1 MVDLLSLA
9 KAACEAA
16 MREGVDQAEAYVQES
31 KRIDV
36 DVEKSMIKSCNVVR
50 DQGLSVRAFKD
61 GGRGFAYTMKL
72 TLEEAVET
80 ARRAASLA
88 KVAHKDPDFKTLPTP
103 RTAPRVPGL
112 FDPRLAELS
121 ADQAVEWAVQGIETA
136 KAAAKASVV
145 QGGAGFSVD
154 QAALV
159 NSLGVAVEESATS
172 VGLSIFSIVKQGD
185 DVGSY
190 SEFDSARRLDD
201 FDPGPVGGRASE
213 QALRFL
219 GARKVATGNMPVI
232 FGPLAANGLLYAL
245 CGAANAES
253 VQRNR
258 SFLAGWRGRQVASE
272 LVTIVDDGLYPAGL
286 SSSSYDGEGVPRGET
301 VIVDRGVLKT
311 YLHNS
316 YTANKAGELN
326 TGHAAR
332 GGYRGGVG
340 IGPTNLRPR
349 LGDWTSEEIIRETRE
364 GLYVT
369 MAGLS
374 PNQATGDISGS
385 VDFGFKIEHGEIAYP
400 VKNAM
405 IGVNILD
412 LFKGIDAVSKD
423 YREEPGLVM
432 PTIRAQNVRVAG
444 GA

>member
-16 MREGVDQAEAYVQES
+16 VREGVDQAEGYAQES

-36 DVEKSMIKSCNVVR
+36 DVEKSMIKFCNVVR

-72 TLEEAVET
+72 SLEEAVET
-80 ARRAASLA
+80 AKRAAALA
-88 KVAHKDPDFKTLPTP
+88 KVAHKDPDFRTLPTP
-103 RTAPRVPGL
+103 RLGQRVEGL
-112 FDPRLAELS
+112 FDRRLAELS
-121 ADQAVEWAVQGIETA
+121 VDQAVEWAVEGIDTA
-136 KAAAKASVV
+136 RAAAKEAVV
-145 QGGAGFSVD
+145 QGGSGFSVD
-154 QAALV
+154 DAALAS
-159 NSLGVAVEESATS
+159 SLGVEVEESATS
-172 VGLSIFSIVKQGD
+172 VGVGVFSIIKRGD

-190 SEFDSARRLDD
+190 SEFDSARRLED
-201 FDPGPVGGRASE
+201 FQPEPVGRIASE

-219 GARKVATGNMPVI
+219 GAKRLPTETMPVV

-258 SFLAGWRGRQVASE
+258 SFLTGWRGRQVASE
-272 LVTIVDDGLYPAGL
+272 LVTIVDNGVYPAGL
-286 SSSSYDGEGVPRGET
+286 ASGRYDGEGVPRGET
-301 VIVDRGVLKT
+301 LVVDRGFLKT

-364 GLYVT
+364 GLYVS

-405 IGVNILD
+405 VGVNIIEL
-412 LFKGIDAVSKD
+412 LKGIDAVSKD
-423 YREEPGLVM
+423 YREEPGLIM
-432 PTIRAQNVRVAG
+432 PTFRAQNVRVAG